1 MHTYSLLMKRI
12 VNLFV
17 LLLLLASCETIDV
30 YEKIRPF
37 PEQRWSS
44 NNTLSFT
51 FDIKDSSALYNI
63 FVVVRHTDAYH
74 FNNMWLGVTTVAPGD
89 APNTQKVKL
98 KLGDDN
104 NGWLGVA
111 VNDIIEHRVLLTR
124 YPVKLKPGRY
134 TFTLQQI
141 MREDPLENMLHAG
154 IRVEKAK

>member
-1 MHTYSLLMKRI
+1 MKRI
-12 VNLFV
+12 ANLFV

-37 PEQRWSS
+37 PEQHWSS

-63 FVVVRHTDAYH
+63 FIVVRYTDAYH
-74 FNNMWLGVTTVAPGD
+74 FNNMWLGVTTISPDD
-89 APNTQKVKL
+89 ATNTQKVKL

-104 NGWLGVA
+104 KGWLGVA
-111 VNDIIEHRVLLTR
+111 IDDIIEHRVLLTR
-124 YPVKLKPGRY
+124 NPVKLKPGSY